1 MPILEQLIKA
11 VRSASVFN
19 AQIQVPPACILW
31 PDKERQW
38 EAIIPRLQEQMPEL
52 CILGKYDPEQRRG
65 PAIWLRAAIAGH
77 CMEKADATFAQAVEE
92 AQAAYELALNGGIG
106 ERETGSI
113 QNPPVSPSPAPPI
126 IYLPGVGRQDLRAV
140 ESCPD
145 ELKPLAELQYRGCIW
160 SQINAK
166 DWTILAFL
174 KTEQGG
180 LGLDV
185 AQDSGTKRAMQLAL
199 YRLIDEDVD
208 LLQGKRLDRDY
219 FNKLLTSGDPTR
231 DLLMWIDEGDGF
243 RKSMGETQ
251 WQAFVEVTRSQFG
264 FDPSKEGQLSA
275 AEKLAGHEGPWSP
288 VWQRYMEAPNRYP
301 SIPSL
306 IERCPP
312 PKDLFADRSG
322 WPQLNA
328 SRERELLAALKKL
341 EKLAPHDARK
351 RLRELDQEHEER
363 RSWVWAQ
370 LGQSPLALAIGELA
384 EVARV
389 CEQSLAVQSIQDM
402 VAIYKTSGWQ
412 ADWSALNAL
421 KAVPKGETMDAVQV
435 ALASIYLPWLD
446 EGARQLQTLVTLNG
460 YPGSKACDPIFPRV
474 EAGMVVFFVD
484 GLRFDLTQKLA
495 ERLEKRGIEF
505 EREHAWS
512 ALPSVTATA
521 KPAVSPVRQDI
532 TGADASA
539 EFDPVVKATGKS
551 LKGGHHFKKLL
562 GDGGWQLLAVGETGD
577 PNGMAWTEIG
587 EIDKEGHAD
596 ICKFAK
602 SLDGL
607 LDSIE
612 ERIRELI
619 LAGWKRIELVTDH
632 GFLALPGGLPTT
644 KLARVLSENT
654 WGRCAALKT
663 GAQSEEA
670 HYSWFWNPAH
680 SFALA
685 SGVHCY
691 GRSREYAHGGLSLQ
705 ECLTERF
712 SISASASASSDVFIT
727 DKAWRGMR
735 FSVAVEGS
743 GEGLCLDVR
752 KHAGDAGSSLSMN
765 AKAFKDGKASIVIED
780 DRLLDSIAF
789 AVITGKDGEL
799 LAQFE
804 TTIGGI

>member
-1 MPILEQLIKA
+1 MGLILKELIRA
-11 VRSASVFN
+11 VRAASVFN

-52 CILGKYDPEQRRG
+52 CVLGKYDAEQRRG
-65 PAIWLRAAIAGH
+65 PGIWLRAAIAGH
-77 CMEKADATFAQAVEE
+77 CMEKADSAFAQAVEE
-92 AQAAYELALNGGIG
+92 AQAFWNEGMGERVNGG
-106 ERETGSI
+106 
-113 QNPPVSPSPAPPI
+113 NHYPPVTPSPPPPI

-174 KTEQGG
+174 KTDQGG

-185 AQDSGTKRAMQLAL
+185 AQDSEAKRAMQLAL
-199 YRLIDEDVD
+199 YRLVDEEVE

-231 DLLMWIDEGDGF
+231 DLLMWIDQGDGF
-243 RKSMGETQ
+243 RKSMGETE
-251 WQAFVEVTRSQFG
+251 WQAFVEVTRSQMG

-288 VWQRYMEAPNRYP
+288 VWQRYMEAPSRYP

-312 PKDLFADRSG
+312 PSDLFADQSG

-328 SRERELLAALKKL
+328 SKERELLSALKKL

-351 RLRELDQEHEER
+351 RLRELDQEHGER
-363 RSWVWAQ
+363 RFWVWAQ

-389 CEQSLAVQSIQDM
+389 CEQSLAVPTIQDM

-412 ADWSALNAL
+412 ADWSALNAI
-421 KAVPKGETMDAVQV
+421 KAVPKGDSMDAVQV

-446 EGARQLQTLVTLNG
+446 EGARQLQNLVAQQG
-460 YPGSKACDPIFPRV
+460 YPSSKASDPAFQGV

-484 GLRFDLTQKLA
+484 GLRYDLAQKLA
-495 ERLEKRGIEF
+495 ERLEKLGIDF
-505 EREHAWS
+505 DREHAWS

-521 KPAVSPVRQDI
+521 KPAVSPVRQEI

-539 EFDPVVKATGKS
+539 EFDPVVKATEKS

-562 GDGGWQLLAVGETGD
+562 GDGGWQLLAAGETGD
-577 PNGMAWTEIG
+577 PSGMAWTEIG

-596 ICKFAK
+596 IGKFAK
-602 SLDGL
+602 NLDGL
-607 LDSIE
+607 LYSIE

-619 LAGWKRIELVTDH
+619 SAGWKRIELVTDH

-644 KLARVLSENT
+644 KLASALSENT
-654 WGRCAALKT
+654 WGRCAALKP
-663 GAQSEEA
+663 GAHSEEA

-691 GRSREYAHGGLSLQ
+691 GRSRDYAHGGLSLQ

-712 SISASASASSDVFIT
+712 SISASGSASSGVKVT

-735 FSVAVEGS
+735 FTVAIEGS
-743 GEGLCLDVR
+743 GEGMHLDVR
-752 KHAGDAGSSLSMN
+752 KHAGDAASSLSMN
-765 AKAFKDGKASIVIED
+765 SKAFKDGKASIVVED
-780 DRLLDSIAF
+780 DGLLDSTAF

-804 TTIGGI
+804 TTIGEM